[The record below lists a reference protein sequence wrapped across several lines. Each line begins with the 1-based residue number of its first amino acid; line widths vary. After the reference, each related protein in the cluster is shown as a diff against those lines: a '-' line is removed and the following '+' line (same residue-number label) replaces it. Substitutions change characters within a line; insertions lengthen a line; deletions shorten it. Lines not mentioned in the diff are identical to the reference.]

1 LTERRPTF
9 LSDPD
14 WTTLPWKQY
23 AKDPLHELL
32 DMMAE
37 MAAVVATGYQ
47 MFDPA
52 LANPSDPTTL
62 FFTVMSLL
70 ERCWKM
76 DAQLVAFFKR
86 LQTNTEGP
94 LFWHELSKGF
104 NDSILTSELGCV
116 FPVCYRFPNMR
127 KAHICMVF
135 WATSCILW
143 SGLGFIYK
151 VLSDFQLQSEPQSD
165 SSPSSDTP
173 SPSPPMGFHL
183 SMLPPLEH
191 RTDVASLAKNICQSI
206 EYCFKDG
213 PTGIGPTI
221 CVFPMKVAIETLHD
235 APDCVRESEWA
246 NAVIDKVS
254 GRVRILKNL
263 GMPITDHAYLPG

>member
-1 LTERRPTF
+1 
-9 LSDPD
+9 
-14 WTTLPWKQY
+14 
-23 AKDPLHELL
+23 
-32 DMMAE
+32 MAE
-37 MAAVVATGYQ
+37 MTDVVATGYQ

-52 LANPSDPTTL
+52 LANPSDPTAL
-62 FFTVMSLL
+62 FFTVMNLVQ
-70 ERCWKM
+70 RCWKC

-104 NDSILTSELGCV
+104 NESILTSELGCV
-116 FPVCYRFPNMR
+116 FPVCYRFPDMR
-127 KAHICMVF
+127 KAQTCMVY
-135 WATSCILW
+135 WAASCILW

-151 VLSDFQLQSEPQSD
+151 VLADFQIQSEPQSN
-165 SSPSSDTP
+165 SSPSSVAS
-173 SPSPPMGFHL
+173 SPSPPLPISFHL

-191 RTDVASLAKNICQSI
+191 RTNVASLAKNICQSV

-213 PTGIGPTI
+213 SAGIGPTI

-235 APDCVRESEWA
+235 APDCARELEWA
-246 NAVIDKVS
+246 TATVDKITGS
-254 GRVRILKNL
+254 GIRMLKHL